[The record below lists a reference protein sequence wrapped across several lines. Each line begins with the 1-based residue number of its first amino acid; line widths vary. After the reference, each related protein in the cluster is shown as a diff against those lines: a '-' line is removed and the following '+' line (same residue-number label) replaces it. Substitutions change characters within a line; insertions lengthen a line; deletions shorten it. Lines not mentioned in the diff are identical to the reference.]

1 MSPMISIST
10 VFPLK
15 EPLHFHAESAA
26 KSVATRH
33 RAAID
38 TCTKR
43 HDFLMNIP
51 PYSFAPAKILRGTP
65 FLQRERKPIGSGSFE
80 IAAGIKPGLP
90 RSRGLYARAI
100 SNDRYRSIPLGILH
114 RRVNT
119 RPVLTLMEALATE
132 LERPRELKS
141 KVIKYLNGNYAVDE
155 DSVGVFLVHELPK
168 LEDYEIDLIL

>member
-1 MSPMISIST
+1 MHETPR
-10 VFPLK
+10 FPH
-15 EPLHFHAESAA
+15 EHP
-26 KSVATRH
+26 SVQFCSRQNTTRNPFSS
-33 RAAID
+33 
-38 TCTKR
+38 KR
-43 HDFLMNIP
+43 TETDRSWVIRNC
-51 PYSFAPAKILRGTP
+51 
-65 FLQRERKPIGSGSFE
+65 
-80 IAAGIKPGLP
+80 AGIKPGLP

-119 RPVLTLMEALATE
+119 RPVLTLIEALATE

-141 KVIKYLNGNYAVDE
+141 QVIKYLNGNYAVDE